1 MTKIRAS
8 KLRNKPEPELQKQ
21 LGELKTELGNLRLYR
36 VTRGASYHGK
46 LKKIRTLR
54 KSIARVYT
62 VIHQAQKLRQREA
75 YRSKK
80 YVPKDL
86 RPKKTRAI
94 RRRLSKKEQSIH
106 SARSMR
112 KARAFPPRV
121 FASLNTRSVLLVFIL
136 DIWSQLLGSHNV
148 HIRLA
153 YSAAQ
158 LSIHEW
164 NERKSFWL

>member
-75 YRSKK
+75 YRSKR

-94 RRRLSKKEQSIH
+94 RRRLTKKEQSIH

-121 FASLNTRSVLLVFIL
+121 YAV
-136 DIWSQLLGSHNV
+136 
-148 HIRLA
+148 
-153 YSAAQ
+153 
-158 LSIHEW
+158 
-164 NERKSFWL
+164 KC